1 MSTDW
6 MSEGTIEKSDIFD
19 FMANYVG
26 FSVLHP
32 GGFSATEILADEC
45 EIDKQT
51 RVLDIACGKGTS
63 SIFLAQKYGC
73 RVEGLDISEEL
84 IKEAR
89 DFAKQKGI
97 SDTVNFRVGDALDL
111 PYPENEFDVVVS
123 QAVLILVSD
132 KRKAVQEAKRVLKPN
147 GSAAWLELSWKKHP
161 SKEFLDAVSNEIC
174 ADCMTNAL
182 TYENWEKLFHD
193 AGFSQLKAIRSSMTM
208 PGMKE
213 MVQDEGFGNV
223 MRVMAKFLFNKRV
236 RKRMMNLNTFFNSNS
251 QYFGYGIYIA
261 KK

>member
-1 MSTDW
+1 
-6 MSEGTIEKSDIFD
+6 
-19 FMANYVG
+19 V
-26 FSVLHP
+26 
-32 GGFSATEILADEC
+32 
-45 EIDKQT
+45 
-51 RVLDIACGKGTS
+51 
-63 SIFLAQKYGC
+63 
-73 RVEGLDISEEL
+73 
-84 IKEAR
+84 
-89 DFAKQKGI
+89 
-97 SDTVNFRVGDALDL
+97 
-111 PYPENEFDVVVS
+111 
-123 QAVLILVSD
+123 
-132 KRKAVQEAKRVLKPN
+132 
-147 GSAAWLELSWKKHP
+147 AWLELSWKKHP

-193 AGFSQLKAIRSSMTM
+193 TGFSQVKVIRSSMTM

-223 MRVMAKFLFNKRV
+223 MRVMVKFLFNKRV